1 MKHLALFVLLLAV
14 ASCAKAV
21 DPGAFGKSTVKV
33 VQTVQTGSFVALAYS
48 KAGGT
53 VYAGRSHSSIE
64 DALNAAAKACPYS
77 DCKLNYV
84 GNKDGCIAFAF
95 GGDLSWGRAKA
106 DNEAD
111 AARKA
116 LKLCNAHTE
125 DDSCRLTATLC
136 PAF

>member
-1 MKHLALFVLLLAV
+1 MKHFVLVVLLFAV

-21 DPGAFGKSTVKV
+21 DPGAFGKSGVQV

-48 KAGGT
+48 KAGGS
-53 VYAGRSHSSIE
+53 VYAGRSHSSIGG
-64 DALNAAAKACPYS
+64 ALNAAAKACPYS

-95 GGDLSWGRAKA
+95 GREQSWGRAKA
-106 DNEAD
+106 DSEAD

-116 LKLCNAHTE
+116 LKHCNAHTE
-125 DDSCRLTATLC
+125 DDSCQLTATLC